1 MALKET
7 FLERAGLLGCVLPTV
22 IGGVI
27 FSALGWWLM
36 VPSNESEYLEGA
48 AGSIGFLAIL
58 IGFCIGGL
66 LGFVAAYTIDYLKSR
81 AEEQEEF

>member
-7 FLERAGLLGCVLPTV
+7 FLERVGLLGCVLPTLV
-22 IGGVI
+22 GGVL

-36 VPSNESEYLEGA
+36 VPSSESEYLEGA

-58 IGFCIGGL
+58 VGFCVGGVF
-66 LGFVAAYTIDYLKSR
+66 GFVAAYTIDYLKSR
-81 AEEQEEF
+81 AEKQEDF